1 MKKLG
6 KRLLPGFLAAALIT
20 GMTGIHPAWGQDE
33 EAKKKI
39 LEIGRWYPSVE
50 SGLNI
55 TQSSY
60 SENWF
65 GGDKGSIVWTFITNA
80 DLENKLSR
88 KVHWTNALKLAYGQT
103 HQQRIDE
110 RGDRSWDRPE
120 KSTDL
125 IDFET
130 LFRFTLEAFVD
141 PFVSGRLETQF
152 QDASDPLGRNLPF
165 NPLKF
170 KESAGIAR
178 QFFDEEDRSLLTRL
192 GFTFRQTS
200 RKIFKSETDPT
211 DDETTTEM
219 SNDGGI
225 EWITDYKTKILEERV
240 TWTSKLSLYQPFF
253 YSGDTDFDKLTSEQ
267 LETAGVDTDVKDFAK
282 VVDIDWENIFT
293 TQITKLISV
302 QLYLRWL
309 YDKYDNSVPPVFND
323 EGEWANPVKVRQAIR
338 KSGQFKQTLSLGI
351 TYRFL

>member
-1 MKKLG
+1 MKRH
-6 KRLLPGFLAAALIT
+6 KRSLLCGMLAAALIA
-20 GMTGIHPAWGQDE
+20 GIAGPPPVYAQGE
-33 EAKKKI
+33 GKEKV
-39 LEIGRWYPSVE
+39 LEIGKWYPSVE
-50 SGLNI
+50 SGFNI

-80 DLENKLSR
+80 ELVNKLSK
-88 KVHWTNALKLAYGQT
+88 KVHWSNTLKLAYGQT
-103 HQQRIDE
+103 HQQRVGE
-110 RGDRSWDRPE
+110 EGERSWDRPE

-130 LFRFTLEAFVD
+130 LFRFTLESYVD
-141 PFVSGRLETQF
+141 PYVAGRFETQF
-152 QDASDPLGRNLPF
+152 QDASDPKGRNLSF

-178 QFFDEEDRSLLTRL
+178 QFFDEEDRSLLSRL

-200 RKIFKSETDPT
+200 RKIFRDEEDATNR
-211 DDETTTEM
+211 ETTMET
-219 SNDGGI
+219 SNDGGL
-225 EWITDYKTKILEERV
+225 EWITDYKTKILEDRV
-240 TWTSKLSLYQPFF
+240 TWTSKLSLYQAFF
-253 YSGDTDFDKLTSEQ
+253 YSGDTEFDKLTAEQ
-267 LETAGVDTDVKDFAK
+267 LGEEDVDLDVKDFAK
-282 VVDIDWENIFT
+282 VVDIDWENILT
-293 TQITKLISV
+293 TQITKVISV

-323 EGEWANPVKVRQAIR
+323 EGEWANPKKVRQAIR
-338 KSGQFKQTLSLGI
+338 KAGQFKQTLSLGI